1 MLTRENIEEVIKFAY
16 RHDLFIMA
24 DEVYQENI
32 VSKPFHSFKKV
43 NCCVIALQNYVLME
57 LYVGGI

>member
-1 MLTRENIEEVIKFAY
+1 MEEIVKFAY
-16 RHDLFIMA
+16 YHGLFLLA

-43 NCCVIALQNYVLME
+43 PKYISYHLLKVLIVKS
-57 LYVGGI
+57 LLRRVTVN